1 MFKFLHYELATLQCL
16 STKCFPKLMPPFFFQ
31 LVNSVLEV
39 TTKTFGTLHIIIIL
53 QTYNGESPASI
64 RGCHSLKMANI
75 CRHNR
80 GQNRRL
86 RAQKAKK
93 PSEAFPDP
101 RHLHVRATMRRRKKK
116 PQDLPGQDQ
125 EAPRIPWG
133 MTSLPMGLPRGIMK
147 VETPV

>member
-1 MFKFLHYELATLQCL
+1 MFKFLHYELATLQSL

-101 RHLHVRATMRRRKKK
+101 RHLHVRATRRRLKTK
-116 PQDLPGQDQ
+116 PPDRPGQDQ
-125 EAPRIPWG
+125 EGLGIPWD
-133 MTSLPMGLPRGIMK
+133 MTSLPMGFPHGIMK
-147 VETPV
+147 VGTLV